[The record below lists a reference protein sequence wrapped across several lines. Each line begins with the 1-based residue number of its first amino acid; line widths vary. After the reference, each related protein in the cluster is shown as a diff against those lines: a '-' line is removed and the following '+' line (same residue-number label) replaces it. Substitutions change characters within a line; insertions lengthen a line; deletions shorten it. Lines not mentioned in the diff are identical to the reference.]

1 MDKVVEVVSGG
12 PVITGPTPSS
22 FSVRQTYL
30 CGSRKPFQNTSKII
44 QILKKI
50 TFLVAF
56 CLITIQV
63 SFTAEHCTIIYY
75 IFYPSDSHGRIL
87 YIGDM

>member
-30 CGSRKPFQNTSKII
+30 CGSRKPFKNNSKII
-44 QILKKI
+44 QIKKNHVLSCI
-50 TFLVAF
+50 L
-56 CLITIQV
+56 
-63 SFTAEHCTIIYY
+63 SHYY
-75 IFYPSDSHGRIL
+75 SSVFHSRTLHYNIL
-87 YIGDM
+87 YFLSKCL